1 MSIVSSVQ
9 LVLDR
14 LDLPK
19 DKKVSVAVSGGA
31 DSTALLR
38 ILHMIGMDC
47 TLVHLNH
54 KLRGQESDEDE
65 KFVKNLAEE
74 LSIPFIT
81 KSENVHAYAKRKKIS
96 LEMAGR
102 ETRHLFFNSLPIK
115 TITLAHH
122 ADDQAEN
129 FFIKISRGTGPDGL
143 SGMSISQRIGS
154 IRLIRPL
161 LHISH
166 DEICNWLKANN
177 YNWREDATNRDMS
190 ILRNRVRHI
199 IIPTIRKEL
208 NPDITS
214 TLNRTMKIIRQ
225 ENEWIEKE
233 ASCLSIDNINQAP
246 LVLRRRWI
254 RDWLHNHNIFN
265 ISFDI
270 TDKIANA
277 LDKNNGTRSFDIN
290 HQWKAVIE
298 YGKPSLINKYIKID
312 QPFWNLQ
319 IKTGKGWKIDHGH
332 GPGILPAEASL
343 SAEKTMN
350 TTLKARAIRPGDRFK
365 PLGMKG
371 HRKLQDILTDQ
382 KIPVSNRSKIPVVTC
397 GKEIV
402 WVPGFRIASGWEVTG
417 KESDSIHLQIS
428 NIKT

>member
-9 LVLDR
+9 LVLDQ
-14 LDLPK
+14 LNLPK

-38 ILHMIGMDC
+38 ILHIIGIDC

-54 KLRGQESDEDE
+54 KLREQESNDDE

-74 LSIPFIT
+74 LSIPFII

-115 TITLAHH
+115 TIALAHH

-143 SGMSISQRIGS
+143 SGMSISQKIGS

-166 DEICNWLKANN
+166 DEICDWLKANN
-177 YNWREDATNRDMS
+177 YNWREDVTNRDMS

-199 IIPTIRKEL
+199 IIPTIREEL

-233 ASCLSIDNINQAP
+233 ASCLSIDNVNQAA
-246 LVLRRRWI
+246 LILRRRWI
-254 RDWLHNHNIFN
+254 RDWLHSHNIIN

-290 HQWKAVIE
+290 HQWKVVIE

-332 GPGILPAEASL
+332 GAGILPAEASL

-350 TTLKARAIRPGDRFK
+350 TTLKARAIQPGDRFK

-382 KIPVSNRSKIPVVTC
+382 KIPVSNRSNIPVVTC
-397 GKEIV
+397 GEEIV
-402 WVPGFRIASGWEVTG
+402 WVPGFRIASGWEVIG